1 MKKIVCYILVITILS
16 MCPVPAFAH
25 GKEEHDRLLEKVLFG
40 DEIFKKNYSEK
51 DERYKRIEDLEYA
64 VALSIDQYNHNS
76 KSYLEYLQS
85 RGIHGLPKSINEMD
99 FSGSVDKHRSFTHLG
114 WDFQYSEE
122 NLKKWNIR
130 KDILL
135 QTTNSVFGFKLVAGK
150 WISILNFKYDEQCEA
165 FAKFIYYIH
174 ILGDYEATKD
184 SDDIIAKVIPLVR
197 EHPRKENEDIIFELQ
212 ENILPVMLKS
222 SIGVNKTLY
231 NSLLQ
236 DLSTISK
243 EGRELG
249 GENHIKENFS
259 DYKQLATTL
268 LKKLE
273 SKMPTLLKDEPFF
286 RKAFYD

>member
-1 MKKIVCYILVITILS
+1 MKRLVCYILVITILS
-16 MCPVPAFAH
+16 LCPVPAYAYV
-25 GKEEHDRLLEKVLFG
+25 KDDHDPIIEKVLFG
-40 DEIFKKNYSEK
+40 DETFKKRFSKN

-64 VALSIDQYNHNS
+64 VALSVDQFNS
-76 KSYLEYLQS
+76 NSTTYLQYLQS
-85 RGIHGLPKSINEMD
+85 REIHGLPKSIEEMNY
-99 FSGSVDKHRSFTHLG
+99 SGDVNKHRSFTHLG
-114 WDFQYSEE
+114 WDYPYLEE

-130 KDILL
+130 KEILL
-135 QTTNSVFGFKLVAGK
+135 QTTNSVFGLQRVAGK
-150 WISILNFKYDEQCEA
+150 WISIFDFKYDEQCVA
-165 FAKFIYYIH
+165 FAKFIYFIH
-174 ILGDYEATKD
+174 ILGDYEATKEPKE
-184 SDDIIAKVIPLVR
+184 IIGQVIPVVR
-197 EHPRKENEDIIFELQ
+197 NHPGDGNEDIIFELQ

>member
-1 MKKIVCYILVITILS
+1 MKKIVCFILVITIVS
-16 MCPVPAFAH
+16 MCSVPAFAH
-25 GKEEHDRLLEKVLFG
+25 GKEEHDRLMEKVLFG
-40 DEIFKKNYSEK
+40 DETFKKNYSEK

-64 VALSIDQYNHNS
+64 VALSIDQYNNNS
-76 KSYLEYLQS
+76 KSYLGYLQS
-85 RGIHGLPKSINEMD
+85 RGIHGLPKSIGEMNYGGD
-99 FSGSVDKHRSFTHLG
+99 VNKHRSFTHLG
-114 WDFQYSEE
+114 WDYPYLEE

-130 KDILL
+130 KEILL
-135 QTTNSVFGFKLVAGK
+135 QTTNSVFGFQRVAGK
-150 WISILNFKYDEQCEA
+150 WISILDFKYDEQCEA
-165 FAKFIYYIH
+165 FAKFIYYVH
-174 ILGDYEATKD
+174 ILGDYKATKEPKE
-184 SDDIIAKVIPLVR
+184 IIGQVIPIVR
-197 EHPRKENEDIIFELQ
+197 NHPGDGNEDIIFELQ
-212 ENILPVMLKS
+212 ENTLPVMLKS

-243 EGRELG
+243 EGRALG

-273 SKMPTLLKDEPFF
+273 SKMSTLLKDEPFF